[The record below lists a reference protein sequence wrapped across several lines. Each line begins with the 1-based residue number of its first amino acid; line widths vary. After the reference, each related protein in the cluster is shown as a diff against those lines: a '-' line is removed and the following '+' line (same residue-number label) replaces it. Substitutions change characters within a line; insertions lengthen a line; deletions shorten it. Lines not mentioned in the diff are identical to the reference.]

1 MTLDEELKEAGML
14 TISELMEGQPID
26 GFIANKAVNDLP
38 SFMKWLDMRSKEML
52 RIKARMI
59 LDKNTDTEMH
69 EWVLSHCAA
78 FNEVRVNLNA
88 VLKGT

>member
-1 MTLDEELKEAGML
+1 MTTVFTSYEKKLH
-14 TISELMEGQPID
+14 
-26 GFIANKAVNDLP
+26 
-38 SFMKWLDMRSKEML
+38 
-52 RIKARMI
+52 